1 MSLRASAIIFGVL
14 WTGGMLWW
22 SAPLNVPKIVIWSFT
37 GVATAF
43 AWYWLMGLW
52 LNFRAK

>member
-1 MSLRASAIIFGVL
+1 MSLRASAILFGVL

-52 LNFRAK
+52 LKSQAK